1 MVSKGW
7 RCNFNDCECTCLVC
21 DGTRSERLYSA
32 HTKHTHSTQT
42 HHARAAGK
50 RRDPCRAGGRD
61 PRAGEPGD
69 PRGARATCPWDL
81 RTGDGNPTLDSH
93 LRGVDSHLPDL
104 TRRPRTPNSDGAQVG
119 TGQCL
124 SGQCG
129 PGGRGHAKDSHG
141 SGRIRSR
148 TAAPGAGAAGAHT
161 TGAHACATAARH
173 LQHWSMSLEEVA
185 QL

>member
-21 DGTRSERLYSA
+21 AGRSERLYSA
-32 HTKHTHSTQT
+32 HTKHTHSTHT

-50 RRDPCRAGGRD
+50 RRATHAGGGRD
-61 PRAGEPGD
+61 PTREPATPATRG
-69 PRGARATCPWDL
+69 GARPTCPWDL
-81 RTGDGNPTLDSH
+81 RTGDGNPSLDSH

-148 TAAPGAGAAGAHT
+148 TAPGAGAAGAHT
-161 TGAHACATAARH
+161 TGAHACASAARH
-173 LQHWSMSLEEVA
+173 LQHWSTSLEEVA

>member
-21 DGTRSERLYSA
+21 DGRSKRLYSA
-32 HTKHTHSTQT
+32 HTKHTHSTHT
-42 HHARAAGK
+42 HTPRPREPATPARRRPAARVG
-50 RRDPCRAGGRD
+50 P
-61 PRAGEPGD
+61 
-69 PRGARATCPWDL
+69 RATCPWDL
-81 RTGDGNPTLDSH
+81 RSGDGNPTLDSH

>member
-21 DGTRSERLYSA
+21 DGRSKRLYSA
-32 HTKHTHSTQT
+32 HTKHTHSTHT
-42 HHARAAGK
+42 HHARRLPASAATT
-50 RRDPCRAGGRD
+50 DMPAAATARAGD
-61 PRAGEPGD
+61 PGD

>member
-1 MVSKGW
+1 MVGLK
-7 RCNFNDCECTCLVC
+7 DCTPPIQN
-21 DGTRSERLYSA
+21 T
-32 HTKHTHSTQT
+32 HTQHTHT
-42 HHARAAGK
+42 HHARAS
-50 RRDPCRAGGRD
+50 RD
-61 PRAGEPGD
+61 PRPPATRRAGVGP
-69 PRGARATCPWDL
+69 RATCPWDL
-81 RTGDGNPTLDSH
+81 RSGDGNPTLDSH

-173 LQHWSMSLEEVA
+173 LQHWSMSLEEVPQLKLPSLEEVA